1 VRIMI
6 VGADDLG
13 LIEERLRECGV
24 TEICHVSGRNCS
36 HRKVC
41 PIAQSVQ
48 LVLILTDYINHVT
61 ARNFK
66 KAAKSRGI
74 PIVCAKRSWCA
85 IEEKITSLGINL
97 GARSVPSNVRAE
109 A

>member
-1 VRIMI
+1 MLI

-13 LIEERLRECGV
+13 LIGDKLKECGV
-24 TEICHVSGRNCS
+24 TDICHVTGRNCS

-41 PIAQSVQ
+41 PISQSVQ
-48 LVLILTDYINHVT
+48 FVLILTDYINHST

-74 PIVCAKRSWCA
+74 PLVCAKRSWCS
-85 IEEKITSLGINL
+85 IKEKIGSLGINVEL
-97 GARSVPSNVRAE
+97 RPVHRDARAE

>member
-1 VRIMI
+1 MRILI
-6 VGADDLG
+6 VGGDDLG
-13 LIEERLRECGV
+13 LIGKKLRECGV
-24 TEICHVSGRNCS
+24 TEICHVTGRNCS

-61 ARNFK
+61 ASNFK
-66 KAAKSRGI
+66 RAAKSRGI
-74 PIVCAKRSWCA
+74 PLICAKRSWCA
-85 IEEKITSLGINL
+85 IEEKISSLGIKL
-97 GARSVPSNVRAE
+97 SLRPVPSDARAE